1 MGKWLHRISNVNIEA
16 KTGTCSRCG
25 KNTRIY
31 TRPSMKGYWACN
43 NARIESRKKYYKEH
57 PEKHK
62 QSNTLAYK
70 AACSKRR
77 IRRNAVIRLECIEHY
92 GGKCVICGDTNTNH
106 LTFDHIN
113 NDGKEQRKTIPTS
126 RFPRYLKRMGYPDY
140 IQLLCW
146 NHNLEKSIYGVMTI

>member
-1 MGKWLHRISNVNIEA
+1 MGKWIHRLSDINTEDQTA
-16 KTGTCSRCG
+16 LCAECGTVGIYKSPGG
-25 KNTRIY
+25 KNWVCRNKK
-31 TRPSMKGYWACN
+31 RDDLN
-43 NARIESRKKYYKEH
+43 KYYKKY
-57 PEKHK
+57 PWKHK
-62 QSNTLAYK
+62 QAHSPEAK
-70 AACSKRR
+70 AKRSAR
-77 IRRNAVIRLECIEHY
+77 MSRRNAVIRLECIEYY
-92 GGKCVICGDTNTNH
+92 GGKCIACGDMNTNH